1 MSPDTQDME
10 ILPNNNRRSGGAQD
24 APEQMIPEFDAF
36 FEKLSNIDDMT
47 LSGGPVPLPEEGG
60 IVHKT
65 IKLRPDKPVNR
76 SPQSSQRRKMQVMR
90 SDFIQ
95 NGGKASP
102 RRGKSAPSGSRAGA
116 GLPVGIVT
124 FFKLATAA
132 ALLFGIGLGSGY
144 LALSLPFKTDE
155 GFAPATWEQPT
166 AQAIV
171 SGDLMEQDDS
181 SAESGSY
188 VPAFSEKTETKRGPV
203 TTKVAKKNPV
213 GPQKN
218 SKIRAVASKPKPPA
232 TRKSSVAAQ
241 AQGKYAIQVG
251 ACNSPACVSAYR
263 ELLLAH
269 VSSDA
274 IQVIERSVGNSQAT
288 VQRIRVVALNASDAN
303 KLKNSLAAADTRFK
317 DAYVITLTKTP
328 SS

>member
-10 ILPNNNRRSGGAQD
+10 ILPNITRQSGGAQD

-36 FEKLSNIDDMT
+36 FEKLSNIDELT
-47 LSGGPVPLPEEGG
+47 LSGGPTSLPEEGG

-65 IKLRPDKPVNR
+65 IRLRPDKPVNS
-76 SPQSSQRRKMQVMR
+76 SPRSSQKRKMQVMR

-95 NGGKASP
+95 NGGKVSP
-102 RRGKSAPSGSRAGA
+102 RQSKSAQPGSRAGV
-116 GLPVGIVT
+116 GLPAGIVT

-144 LALSLPFKTDE
+144 LALSLPFKRDE
-155 GFAPATWEQPT
+155 GFAPKTWEQPA

-171 SGDLMEQDDS
+171 SGESIVQDDS
-181 SAESGSY
+181 GAESESY
-188 VPAFSEKTETKRGPV
+188 VPAFSEKTKIVRVPV
-203 TTKVAKKNPV
+203 TTETVKKNPV
-213 GPQKN
+213 GRQVN
-218 SKIRAVASKPKPPA
+218 SKNEAVASKPGTPA
-232 TRKSSVAAQ
+232 AKQTPVAAQ
-241 AQGKYAIQVG
+241 TQGKYAIQVG

-263 ELLLAH
+263 KLLLAH

-274 IQVIERSVGNSQAT
+274 IQVIERSVGNSQTT
-288 VQRIRVVALNASDAN
+288 VQRIRVVSLNASDAN